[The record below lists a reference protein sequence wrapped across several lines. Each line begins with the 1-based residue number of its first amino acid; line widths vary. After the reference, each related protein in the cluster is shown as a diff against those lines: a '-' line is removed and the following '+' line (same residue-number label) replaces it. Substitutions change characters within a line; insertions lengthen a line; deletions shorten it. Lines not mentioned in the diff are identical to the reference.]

1 MKLKTILAAVAAL
14 SLGLSAQAQDQS
26 LRIMSYNVRNGY
38 GIDKVHSYDRPAEVI
53 NKIKPDIVAVQELD
67 SVTRRYKEYVLG
79 ELAERTGMNAYYGPA
94 IKFGGGKYGVGIL
107 TREPALSVKKYSLP
121 CKSEPR
127 ALLLVEMEDYY
138 FACTHL
144 SLHADD
150 RMTSMNIIRDIISKL
165 DKPVFLAGDLN
176 AEPGDPEI
184 QRLAEFCTIHS
195 RTDKPTWDAANPTV
209 CIDYIV
215 SYGAKAKT
223 RKARIV
229 KEKKASDHRPIFV
242 DVKF

>member
-1 MKLKTILAAVAAL
+1 MRNRFFLLCGAILM
-14 SLGLSAQAQDQS
+14 SLNIQAQSQE

-38 GIDKVHSYDRPAEVI
+38 GIDKVHSYDRPAKVI
-53 NKIKPDIVAVQELD
+53 NKVKPDIVAVQELD
-67 SVTRRYKEYVLG
+67 SVTRRYPDYVLG
-79 ELAERTGMNAYYGPA
+79 ELAERCGMNAYYGPA
-94 IKFGGGKYGVGIL
+94 ISFGGGKYGVGIL
-107 TREPALSVKKYSLP
+107 TRKPALSVKQYALP
-121 CKSEPR
+121 CHSEPR
-127 ALLLVEMEDYY
+127 ALLIVEMEDYY

-144 SLHADD
+144 SLHAED
-150 RMTSMNIIRDIISKL
+150 RMTSMGIIKDIVSKL

-184 QRLAEFCTIHS
+184 QKLAEFCTIHS

-215 SYGAKAKT
+215 SYGCNAKCKKAK
-223 RKARIV
+223 II

>member
-1 MKLKTILAAVAAL
+1 MKNKILLLILFIASAI
-14 SLGLSAQAQDQS
+14 GLQAQNNQ

-38 GIDKVHSYDRPAEVI
+38 GIDKIHSYDRPAKVI
-53 NKIKPDIVAVQELD
+53 NKTNPDIVAVQELD
-67 SVTRRYKEYVLG
+67 SITRRYPDYVLG
-79 ELAERTGMNAYYGPA
+79 ELATRCNMHAYYGPA
-94 IKFGGGKYGVGIL
+94 ISFGGGKYGVGIL
-107 TREPALSVKKYSLP
+107 TRKPALSVQQHSLP

-127 ALLLVEMEDYY
+127 TLLIVEMEDYY

-144 SLHADD
+144 SLHAED
-150 RMTSMNIIRDIISKL
+150 RMTSMSIIQDIVSKL
-165 DKPVFLAGDLN
+165 DKPVFIAGDFN
-176 AEPGDPEI
+176 AEPNDPEI
-184 QRLAEFCTIHS
+184 QKLAEFCTIHS

-215 SYGAKAKT
+215 SYGCDVKCKKAC
-223 RKARIV
+223 II